1 MTVINMAS
9 LVSTAGCKF
18 YIGGVLPATL
28 ADFTETSFS
37 GQTWVEVDGW
47 MTKGDLGESA
57 EEINTAL
64 INRGRNVKQKGT
76 FDAGTMENVFA
87 WTPDDAGQ
95 IAMIA
100 ASKARYEYAFKV
112 AYSDTPAVRSS
123 VFTVTIAAPGVVTW
137 TAHGL
142 ENGAAVVLSTTGA
155 LPTGLAA
162 ATTYYVVNKATNT
175 FQLSATKGGSSIT
188 TTGTQSGVHTVT
200 TQPTPTIDYAVG
212 LVLGAPIGG
221 GGANDILTISATIS
235 VSSNVLQVAAL
246 G

>member
-1 MTVINMAS
+1 MAA

-18 YIGGVLPATL
+18 YIGGALSSTV
-28 ADFTETSFS
+28 ADFTETSFA

-47 MTKGDLGESA
+47 MTKGDLGDSA
-57 EEINTAL
+57 EEINTPL

-87 WTPDDAGQ
+87 WTPNDPGQ
-95 IAMIA
+95 LAMIA
-100 ASKARYEYAFKV
+100 ASKTRNEYAFKV
-112 AYSDTPAVRSS
+112 EYSDIPAVKSS
-123 VFTVTIAAPGVVTW
+123 TFTVTIAAPGVVTW
-137 TAHGL
+137 NAHGL
-142 ENGAAVVLSTTGA
+142 SNGTAVVLSTTGA

-162 ATTYYVVNKATNT
+162 ATTYYVVNATTNT
-175 FQLSATKGGSSIT
+175 FELSATKGGAAIT
-188 TTGTQSGVHTVT
+188 TSGAQSGVHTVT

-221 GGANDILTISATIS
+221 GGANDILTMAATMS
-235 VSSNVLQVAAL
+235 VSSNVVNVPAL

>member
-1 MTVINMAS
+1 MVTDMAS

-18 YIGGVLPATL
+18 YIGGVLSATA
-28 ADFTETSFS
+28 ADFTEASFA

-47 MTKGDLGESA
+47 MTKGDLGDSA
-57 EEINTAL
+57 EEINTPL
-64 INRGRNVKQKGT
+64 INRSRNVKQKST

-87 WTPDDAGQ
+87 WTPGDAGQ
-95 IAMIA
+95 AALIA
-100 ASKARYEYAFKV
+100 ASKTRSEYAFKV
-112 AYSDTPAVRSS
+112 AYSNTPAVRSS
-123 VFTVTIAAPGVVTW
+123 TFTVTIAAPGVVTW
-137 TAHGL
+137 AAHGL

-155 LPTGLAA
+155 LPTGLVA

-175 FQLSATKGGSSIT
+175 FELSATKGGASIT

-200 TQPTPTIDYAVG
+200 TVPSPTIDYAVG

-221 GGANDILTISATIS
+221 GGANDILSLAATMS
-235 VSSNVLQVAAL
+235 VSSNIVQVAAL